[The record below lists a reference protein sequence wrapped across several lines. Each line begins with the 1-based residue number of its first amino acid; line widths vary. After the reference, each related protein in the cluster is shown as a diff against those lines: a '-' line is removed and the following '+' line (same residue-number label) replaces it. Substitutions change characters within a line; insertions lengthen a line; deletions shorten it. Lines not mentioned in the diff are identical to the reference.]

1 MVVKVLQSGVGDVT
15 QSDVSLASVSKA
27 TIIAFN
33 VAADNPVRGSHMF
46 NVVFMIRGLCFL
58 QRHTSFL

>member
-1 MVVKVLQSGVGDVT
+1 VVVKVLQSGVGDVT

-33 VAADNPVRGSHMF
+33 VAADNPVRLAVKRK
-46 NVVFMIRGLCFL
+46 VVS
-58 QRHTSFL
+58 T

>member
-1 MVVKVLQSGVGDVT
+1 MHVHIPPSLPPFSPQVVVKVLQSGVGDVT

-33 VAADNPVRGSHMF
+33 VAADNPVRFAFKH
-46 NVVFMIRGLCFL
+46 
-58 QRHTSFL
+58 SFR